1 MAKGRISVEEVKV
14 RVRRKKHRHEDE
26 VHAGVWKMVYADF
39 TTAMMAFFLVLWL
52 ATTASESQRDL
63 LADYFNPVA
72 VSRNKSGADGVL
84 GGQAADSEGALLAPG
99 APDITSLPVAAPP
112 VIAELGDEN
121 RPPYVGVEMSP
132 QSDSR
137 RFANSDGSLEEQLK
151 ALEDQLRLAIARKTE
166 ALGLKD
172 VIIIERRSDAVYI
185 QIVDDVAFSMFE
197 TGSAR
202 LKPEAEILFNVV
214 GSVLTT
220 VPNTVRVVGHTDAAN
235 FVKGGAEGNWELSSS
250 RANAARRVLE
260 RAGLPPDRIEA
271 VEGRA
276 DRELLFPETPL
287 DARNRRI
294 TVSVHANVSPSS
306 DLLFTTQ
313 PLNGRNP

>member
-1 MAKGRISVEEVKV
+1 MVKGKPAADEVKI
-14 RVRRKKHRHEDE
+14 RIRRKRHGGHEDE

-84 GGQAADSEGALLAPG
+84 GGRATESDGALLGPG
-99 APDITSLPVAAPP
+99 SPEVSSLPVAAPP
-112 VIAELGDEN
+112 VIAEMGDEN
-121 RPPYVGVEMSP
+121 NPPHVGVEMSP
-132 QSDSR
+132 QNDSR
-137 RFANSDGSLEEQLK
+137 RFSGSHGDLEEQLK
-151 ALEDQLRLAIARKTE
+151 ALEEQLRIAIARKTA
-166 ALGLKD
+166 ALGLQN

-185 QIVDDVAFSMFE
+185 QIIDGSAFSMFE
-197 TGSAR
+197 TGSDN
-202 LKPEAEILFNVV
+202 LNPEAEILFNIV
-214 GSVLTT
+214 GSILTT
-220 VPNTVRVVGHTDAAN
+220 IPNTIRVLGHTDSAGFSATGAA
-235 FVKGGAEGNWELSSS
+235 GNWELSSN

-276 DRELLFPETPL
+276 DRDLLFTDAPL
-287 DARNRRI
+287 DERNRRI

-313 PLNGRNP
+313 RRGRR